1 MFGIMITGEQRAR
14 EQVCH
19 IS

>member
-1 MFGIMITGEQRAR
+1 MTTGEQRAR